1 MADDSRL
8 THLKVLLPN
17 GSYTSEIPI
26 SVLAS
31 NIIYDVGSPSYGQTL
46 ADALGNILYKT
57 KGPLQVQISR
67 IQNDVTDLKNGAG
80 ISQQSISNA
89 VSSWLVENITP
100 GSGGAVVDATLTTS
114 GAAADAKAAGDMF
127 MISDTQPSASTNK
140 LWFKSSSQ
148 SVELPTIEEL
158 ENIIAPK
165 YSSTSTYNI
174 GDYVLYNNNSTSYK
188 LYKCNTTISAGES
201 WTPAHWTQT
210 TIMNEIKQLSN

>member
-1 MADDSRL
+1 M
-8 THLKVLLPN
+8 
-17 GSYTSEIPI
+17 
-26 SVLAS
+26 
-31 NIIYDVGSPSYGQTL
+31 
-46 ADALGNILYKT
+46 
-57 KGPLQVQISR
+57 
-67 IQNDVTDLKNGAG
+67 
-80 ISQQSISNA
+80 
-89 VSSWLVENITP
+89 VENITP

-127 MISDTQPSASTNK
+127 MVSDTQPSASTNK

-201 WTPAHWTQT
+201 WTPAHWT
-210 TIMNEIKQLSN
+210 